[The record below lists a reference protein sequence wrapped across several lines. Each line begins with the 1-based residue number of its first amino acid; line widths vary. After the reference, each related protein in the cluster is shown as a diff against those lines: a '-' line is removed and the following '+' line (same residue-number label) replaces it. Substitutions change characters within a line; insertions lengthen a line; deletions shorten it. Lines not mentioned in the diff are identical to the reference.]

1 MLLRIFI
8 LLTAITISVSV
19 NHAAESALGDTLKRI
34 FATPTPTPHR
44 KKKSAAAKKKSPT
57 PTPTP
62 SPKKKPSPITEES
75 PTPSPKRKR
84 TPVAE
89 EETSTPTPRRKKT
102 TPTPSPTALAR
113 HKKKA
118 PPSPQ
123 PFEMPERST
132 SPAPSPQ
139 ESPPPP
145 PSPSPLQKL
154 HAPNATLLPNQI
166 KGFENYPLKVQKLLT
181 SALELTTRNLD
192 YKYGSADPANGGMD
206 CSGFVYYVLKQN
218 DVSDVPRDSSE
229 QYSWL
234 RRAKMFEAVV
244 SQKDNSFELEDLK
257 PGDLLFWTGTYS
269 IERDPPIT
277 HAMIYLGRENKTG
290 NRVMVGAS
298 DGRVY
303 QGESRYGVSVFD
315 FKIPHRE
322 TNGEGKLRPTF
333 IGYGHIP
340 GLQQ

>member
-1 MLLRIFI
+1 MLFRLLI
-8 LLTAITISVSV
+8 LMTCVCLAAPMRNAAGETLD
-19 NHAAESALGDTLKRI
+19 HALKKI

-44 KKKSAAAKKKSPT
+44 KTKGAAATKKKSPT
-57 PTPTP
+57 PTPAP
-62 SPKKKPSPITEES
+62 SASPKKKRSPATEES
-75 PTPSPKRKR
+75 PPPSPSSSPKKKH
-84 TPVAE
+84 TPAKE
-89 EETSTPTPRRKKT
+89 EE
-102 TPTPSPTALAR
+102 TPTPSPTGSPHR
-113 HKKKA
+113 KKKHS
-118 PPSPQ
+118 PSPS
-123 PFEMPERST
+123 PTESPEGSS

-139 ESPPPP
+139 QSSPPT
-145 PSPSPLQKL
+145 SKQ

-166 KGFENYPLKVQKLLT
+166 KDFENYPLKVQKLLT

-192 YKYGSADPANGGMD
+192 YKYGSADPASGGMD

-218 DVSDVPRDSSE
+218 DVGDVPRDSSE

-234 RRAKMFEAVV
+234 RHAKTFEAVM
-244 SQKDNSFELEDLK
+244 SQKDNSFELDDLK

-277 HAMIYLGRENKTG
+277 HAMIYLGREKKTG

-303 QGESRYGVSVFD
+303 QGESRFGVSVFD
-315 FKIPHRE
+315 FKVPHRE

-340 GLQQ
+340 GLQN

>member
-1 MLLRIFI
+1 M
-8 LLTAITISVSV
+8 SD
-19 NHAAESALGDTLKRI
+19 AAEQTLGQALKKI
-34 FATPTPTPHR
+34 FSTPTPTPHR
-44 KKKSAAAKKKSPT
+44 KKKSATAIKKKSPT

-62 SPKKKPSPITEES
+62 SPKKKHSPPPKEEES
-75 PTPSPKRKR
+75 PTSSPTSSPKKKR
-84 TPVAE
+84 TPAVE
-89 EETSTPTPRRKKT
+89 EETPTPTPTKKKI
-102 TPTPSPTALAR
+102 SPTASPTASAH
-113 HKKKA
+113 HKKKG
-118 PPSPQ
+118 SPTPE
-123 PFEMPERST
+123 PFETPEGST

-139 ESPPPP
+139 ESAPPP
-145 PSPSPLQKL
+145 PSPAPSRKL

-181 SALELTTRNLD
+181 AALELTTRDLD
-192 YKYGSADPANGGMD
+192 YKYGSADPTSGGMD

-218 DVSDVPRDSSE
+218 DVADVPRDSSQ
-229 QYSWL
+229 QYVWL
-234 RRAKMFEAVV
+234 RRARTFEAVM
-244 SQKDNSFELEDLK
+244 SQKDDSFELQDLK

-277 HAMIYLGRENKTG
+277 HAMIYLGREKKTG

-303 QGESRYGVSVFD
+303 QGESRFGVSVFD
-315 FKIPHRE
+315 FKVQHRE

-340 GLQQ
+340 GLRE